1 MKNALL
7 KDTFREISKT
17 KSRFVSIA
25 MIVALGTGF
34 FCGIKMTCPDMK
46 DTADKYYEDYNLSDF
61 HIMGNYGITEE
72 DITALN
78 RVDGVKYAVGGYSVD
93 VFVQNESNQHIVKI
107 YSFPTSKDVDSP
119 LLLNRPQLIE
129 GRLPQ
134 NANECVV
141 DNSIKAPTNFFVGNT
156 LEFVSGDPDTEL
168 SDSLNVNFCNIVG
181 VVKSPMYV
189 NFERG
194 SSQIGNGEVLAYIMM
209 AEENFTYDVYTD
221 AYVAL
226 DDSFKYSSFSDEYEN
241 LIDEFTTILEDFGEE
256 RSEIRFQDILEEA
269 NEEILDAEE
278 ELADAKVKIEDA
290 EDELA
295 DGKKTQATEV
305 AKARKELADAR
316 QELEDGQKDYDEAYA
331 DYLKEIEDAR
341 IEIADAYK
349 EIEEN
354 EQKILDGWDD
364 YYEGLAKFQSS
375 KADGKAELKDAQ
387 AQVNSVKQQAQQIAD
402 LSLGVSNGFLT
413 LDKVSAIVPTI
424 SAMDTALGQT
434 LTDAITYAQY
444 TGDTSGVTTILNTVS
459 SSLKENAES
468 GQNSIDRGYDKLDSA
483 EKKLADAKQELID
496 AEQEI
501 ADAKIELADAEKELE
516 ESIIEA
522 EQEFADAR
530 EELAEGKDKIADAQ
544 KTLNKEIA
552 KSNKEIADGE
562 DKIADAWVE
571 YDDAIIQLEDAKQ
584 EIADLDE
591 AKWYVLDRTS
601 KPGYGDY
608 GMDAERIDKIAGVF
622 PFFFILIAALVCF
635 TTMTRMVEEQRIQ
648 IGTLKALGYPD
659 STIMR
664 KYLMYAA
671 GASVIGSV
679 IGLSV
684 GFPLFPNIIFGA
696 YSIMYDFPAIE
707 TPFHV
712 AVGLGATIVAIV
724 VTTVAA
730 YYAGIKELKSQPSQL
745 MRPKAPKNGKKILLE
760 RWTSLWNRVSFSYK
774 VTIRNIARYKG
785 RVALTVIG
793 IGGCTSLMF
802 TGFGLQHSIESIA
815 TRQFNDIFHYDIM
828 GAIDGDVTED
838 EFAEVISHIE
848 NIDEISEYTFVY
860 SQNIDAYKEKNKY
873 STTLFVIDD
882 YQTIDEFIKFQVRTT
897 KEPVELTDDGVIINE
912 KLAKL
917 LGVQIGDSFEYE
929 DNDTVANLLVTG
941 ICENYAMNYV
951 YMTPAYYQEK
961 YGEKPEIN
969 TFIANM
975 NDLSEETQSKVATE
989 LIENDSILGV
999 SFVKEI
1005 GDKFTDLLGALN
1017 IIVVVLILCA
1027 GLLAFIVLYNLTNI
1041 NVNER
1046 IRELAT
1052 IKVLGFYDN
1061 EVSAYIYRENTISSI
1076 FGVVVGLLM
1085 GIYFHSFVIQT
1096 AEVDI
1101 VMFDPNPGRM
1111 SYVYAGILTMVFT
1124 FIVNFALHFRLKKID
1139 MVESLKSVE

>member
-46 DTADKYYEDYNLSDF
+46 DTADKYYEEHNLSDF

-107 YSFPTSKDVDSP
+107 YSFPTDKDIGSST
-119 LLLNRPQLIE
+119 LLNKPLLIE
-129 GRLPQ
+129 GRYPQ
-134 NANECVV
+134 NKNECVV

-156 LEFVSGDPDTEL
+156 VEFVNGDPDTEL

-194 SSQIGNGEVLAYIMM
+194 SSQIGNGEILAYIMM

-241 LIDEFTTILEDFGEE
+241 LIDEFTKILEDFGEE
-256 RSEIRFQDILEEA
+256 RSEIRFQDILDEA

-364 YYEGLAKFQSS
+364 YYEGLAKYQSS

-387 AQVNSVKQQAQQIAD
+387 SQLNNVKEQSNGIKQLSSVVQSTNNAAFASGLVGE
-402 LSLGVSNGFLT
+402 LSSVYPEISTQLNQLISINNVKGVTDILNGLSAKLDEEVSNGQ
-413 LDKVSAIVPTI
+413 K
-424 SAMDTALGQT
+424 Q
-434 LTDAITYAQY
+434 
-444 TGDTSGVTTILNTVS
+444 
-459 SSLKENAES
+459 
-468 GQNSIDRGYDKLDSA
+468 IDRGYDKLDSA

-496 AEQEI
+496 AEKEI

-591 AKWYVLDRTS
+591 AKWYVFDRTS

-712 AVGLGATIVAIV
+712 AVGLGAMIVAIV

-760 RWTSLWNRVSFSYK
+760 RWTALWNRVSFSYK

-828 GAIDGDVTED
+828 GAIDGDVTEN

-882 YQTIDEFIKFQVRTT
+882 YQTIDDFIKFQVRTT
-897 KEPVELTDDGVIINE
+897 KEPVELTNDGVIINE

-917 LGVQIGDSFEYE
+917 LGVQVGDSFEYE

-951 YMTPAYYQEK
+951 YMTPSYYQEK

-975 NDLSEETQSKVATE
+975 TDLSEDAQSMVATE

-1005 GDKFTDLLGALN
+1005 GDKFNDLLGALN